1 MPTRRDFL
9 NAGLK
14 TGAVCAAA
22 SLVPGCTEHHRLAA
36 KTAPPTP
43 PITGP
48 GSLKAHAK
56 AAGLYMGAAVSLHP
70 LRTDPDYSRT
80 IAEQCDM
87 VVAETAMK
95 WQTLRPAPDRYFFD
109 DADELV
115 AFADKHNMKVRGHNF
130 VWHEA
135 IPKWFESTVTKD
147 NARQFLVDHI
157 HTVAGR
163 YRGKIHSWDVVNE
176 AIDPK
181 SGAPDGLRK
190 SIWFELLGPD
200 YLAIAFRAAR
210 EADPNALLTYNDYG
224 IEYDNEEE
232 GKKRDFILQ
241 LLRRLKSGNVPIDAV
256 GIQSHIK
263 AGSTSTIGKGLADYM
278 ASIRDMGLQL
288 FLTELDVNEDDLPF
302 DDLKQRDH
310 AIAGVYRQ
318 FLDLTLRN
326 ASVEAVLTWGIT
338 DRYTWLNNIP
348 THKRK
353 QPNRP
358 QRSLPFDDDY
368 RPTAAFFAMRESF
381 DQRRGSKES

>member
-1 MPTRRDFL
+1 
-9 NAGLK
+9 
-14 TGAVCAAA
+14 
-22 SLVPGCTEHHRLAA
+22 
-36 KTAPPTP
+36 
-43 PITGP
+43 
-48 GSLKAHAK
+48 
-56 AAGLYMGAAVSLHP
+56 
-70 LRTDPDYSRT
+70 
-80 IAEQCDM
+80 
-87 VVAETAMK
+87 
-95 WQTLRPAPDRYFFD
+95 
-109 DADELV
+109 
-115 AFADKHNMKVRGHNF
+115 
-130 VWHEA
+130 
-135 IPKWFESTVTKD
+135 
-147 NARQFLVDHI
+147 
-157 HTVAGR
+157 
-163 YRGKIHSWDVVNE
+163 
-176 AIDPK
+176 
-181 SGAPDGLRK
+181 
-190 SIWFELLGPD
+190 
-200 YLAIAFRAAR
+200 
-210 EADPNALLTYNDYG
+210 
-224 IEYDNEEE
+224 
-232 GKKRDFILQ
+232 
-241 LLRRLKSGNVPIDAV
+241 LRRLKSANVPIDAV

-263 AGSTSTIGKGLADYM
+263 AGSTSTIGKGLTDYM